1 LCYTPCN
8 DGYSGNGPICWSDC
22 PSNYPYSCGEVF
34 CAVTSRECTS
44 ELAKLTSAGLSISV
58 AAGIA
63 TIVIFFCLIERK
75 NIIRSFNNIFFYEKF
90 INFKLFKATDLSLF
104 FSGVGFVGSIFGLTS
119 GLVVPQCSLN
129 TTSL

>member
-44 ELAKLTSAGLSISV
+44 ELA
-58 AAGIA
+58 
-63 TIVIFFCLIERK
+63 
-75 NIIRSFNNIFFYEKF
+75 